1 MPYAN
6 AGTEIANPPT
16 TASARIALMTLS
28 FPSGGGTA
36 ALVKDGQPLAGI
48 VAMFAANLIEDSD
61 GFGGAREHGQLVG
74 QAAEIQFHH
83 DGIVTLLDQ
92 KPPTFGDQ
100 IVSDELELGAGEA
113 ESIDII
119 NLSAVGVGQE
129 DLGGDLL
136 HYAVRD
142 VRSQS
147 VSRALRPEH
156 QKGILLPV
164 GLQAVLREGAE
175 GIIAQRLPEL
185 VDVDHEATAIEQGID
200 PVEHVHHQ
208 RRADQIGRAH
218 V

>member
-1 MPYAN
+1 MPCAN

-119 NLSAVGVGQE
+119 NLSRSEEHTSELQS
-129 DLGGDLL
+129 LMRIS
-136 HYAVRD
+136 YAVFCLKKKNNTP
-142 VRSQS
+142 S
-147 VSRALRPEH
+147 
-156 QKGILLPV
+156 
-164 GLQAVLREGAE
+164 
-175 GIIAQRLPEL
+175 
-185 VDVDHEATAIEQGID
+185 
-200 PVEHVHHQ
+200 
-208 RRADQIGRAH
+208 
-218 V
+218 